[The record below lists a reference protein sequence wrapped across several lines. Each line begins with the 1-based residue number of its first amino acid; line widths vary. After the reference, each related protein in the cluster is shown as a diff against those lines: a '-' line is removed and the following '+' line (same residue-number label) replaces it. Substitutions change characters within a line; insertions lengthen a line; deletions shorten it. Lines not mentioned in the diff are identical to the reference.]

1 MGSGAVRKRYTDG
14 FDRHSDVS
22 LQLALPDVLHLEKP
36 DRAEIEV
43 TAETLA
49 KLPGGF
55 DNLNLSGGEPTL
67 RRDLATL
74 VDILYPKARIME
86 ISSNGLHPEKL
97 VPIIKKYPNI
107 KVRFSLEGNESTN
120 NRIRGEDDGHA
131 TKVKGLRM
139 LQEAG
144 GTDLGFAFV
153 IQDENVDQLVQT
165 YEFARRQGFELAT
178 STLHNAWQFYKNDNY
193 FYDRVKVA
201 RQVEGL
207 ITKMLKSGKVKNW
220 FRAYL
225 NLGLIEKILGH
236 PRLIPCVAGTGFAFI
251 DPWSDVWACN
261 VRSDLPL
268 GNLARQSWESIMASE
283 TARQSIAKVAACEQ
297 NCWMVTTART
307 AMRSNLIPQAPKAG
321 PLLWVLKNK
330 LKVDVGPE
338 NRLRQLHRLP
348 RRKTDAACAARVVSR
363 EARQGQAG
371 AQSRHHRQALSVE
384 GVREYLTGDVERSR
398 AKQPAT

>member
-1 MGSGAVRKRYTDG
+1 MNHRRGASEGKSMDLTVIPTFRCNSRCQMCYIWKNPTEPK
-14 FDRHSDVS
+14 
-22 LQLALPDVLHLEKP
+22 L
-36 DRAEIEV
+36 EV

-74 VDILYPKARIME
+74 VDVLYPKARIME

-97 VPIIKKYPNI
+97 VPIIKKYPDI
-107 KVRFSLEGNESTN
+107 KVRFSLEGNAATS

-144 GTDLGFAFV
+144 GRDLGFAFV
-153 IQDENVDQLVQT
+153 IQDENVDQLVRT
-165 YEFARRQGFELAT
+165 YEFAREQGFELAT

-201 RQVEGL
+201 RKVEGL
-207 ITKMLKSGKVKNW
+207 ITALLRSGTVKNW

-268 GNLARQSWESIMASE
+268 GRLTTQSWDEIIGSDKARQTIG
-283 TARQSIAKVAACEQ
+283 KVAACEQ

-307 AMRSNLIPQAPKAG
+307 AMRSNLIPQAPKLK
-321 PLLWVLKNK
+321 PLTWVLLNK
-330 LKVDVGPE
+330 LKVALGQPIDFDHYIDYADVKPTPHVQRTSYLVKHDKVKLVRGRDTPDKHYPLKVFE
-338 NRLRQLHRLP
+338 N
-348 RRKTDAACAARVVSR
+348 T
-363 EARQGQAG
+363 
-371 AQSRHHRQALSVE
+371 
-384 GVREYLTGDVERSR
+384 
-398 AKQPAT
+398 

>member
-1 MGSGAVRKRYTDG
+1 MDLTVIPTFRCNSRCQMCYIWKNPTEPK
-14 FDRHSDVS
+14 
-22 LQLALPDVLHLEKP
+22 L
-36 DRAEIEV
+36 EV

-67 RRDLATL
+67 RRDLAAL
-74 VDILYPKARIME
+74 VDVLYPKARIME

-107 KVRFSLEGNESTN
+107 KVRFSLEGDEATS
-120 NRIRGEDDGHA
+120 NRIRGEEAGYA

-153 IQDENVDQLVQT
+153 IQDENVDQLVRT
-165 YEFARRQGFELAT
+165 YEFARAQGFELAT

-207 ITKMLKSGKVKNW
+207 ITIMLSSGKVKNW

-225 NLGLIEKILGH
+225 NLGLVEKILGH

-268 GNLARQSWESIMASE
+268 GNLAKDTWETILASE
-283 TARQSIAKVAACEQ
+283 TAQRSIGKVRACEQ

-307 AMRSNLIPQAPKAG
+307 AMRSELLPSAPKAG
-321 PLLWVLKNK
+321 PLFWVIKNK
-330 LKVDVGPE
+330 LKLALGGKIDFDSYIDYSDVKPSPQVPRVSYLEVHEKVKLVKGRDTTDKHYPLKVFE
-338 NRLRQLHRLP
+338 N
-348 RRKTDAACAARVVSR
+348 T
-363 EARQGQAG
+363 
-371 AQSRHHRQALSVE
+371 
-384 GVREYLTGDVERSR
+384 
-398 AKQPAT
+398 

>member
-1 MGSGAVRKRYTDG
+1 MDLTVIPTFRCNSRCQMCYIWKNPTEPK
-14 FDRHSDVS
+14 
-22 LQLALPDVLHLEKP
+22 L
-36 DRAEIEV
+36 EV
-43 TAETLA
+43 TADTLA

-74 VDILYPKARIME
+74 VDVLYPKARIME

-97 VPIIKKYPNI
+97 VPIIKKYPDI
-107 KVRFSLEGNESTN
+107 KVRFSLEGNETTN
-120 NRIRGEDDGHA
+120 NRIRGEDDGYA
-131 TKVKGLRM
+131 TKTKGLRM

-144 GTDLGFAFV
+144 GRDLGFAFV
-153 IQDENVDQLVQT
+153 IQDENVDQLVKT
-165 YEFARRQGFELAT
+165 YEFARSQGFELAT

-207 ITKMLKSGKVKNW
+207 ITVMLKSGTIKNW

-225 NLGLIEKILGH
+225 NLGLVEKILGH

-261 VRSDLPL
+261 VRSDLPI
-268 GNLARQSWESIMASE
+268 GNLAKESWETIIASE
-283 TARQSIAKVAACEQ
+283 SARSSIAKVRACEQ

-307 AMRSNLIPQAPKAG
+307 AMRSNLIPNAPKTG
-321 PLLWVLKNK
+321 PLLWVLMNK
-330 LKVDVGPE
+330 LKVSLGQKIDFDRYIDYANVKPSPQVPRLSYLEHHEKIKLVKGRDTTDKHYPLKVFE
-338 NRLRQLHRLP
+338 N
-348 RRKTDAACAARVVSR
+348 T
-363 EARQGQAG
+363 
-371 AQSRHHRQALSVE
+371 
-384 GVREYLTGDVERSR
+384 
-398 AKQPAT
+398 